1 MPVGKKKPRQYFLAM
16 RRVFLHYI
24 SREGNS
30 RGRKKIP
37 PMTVFPAFIPVV
49 LQSPQGPAVAMKR

>member
-1 MPVGKKKPRQYFLAM
+1 M